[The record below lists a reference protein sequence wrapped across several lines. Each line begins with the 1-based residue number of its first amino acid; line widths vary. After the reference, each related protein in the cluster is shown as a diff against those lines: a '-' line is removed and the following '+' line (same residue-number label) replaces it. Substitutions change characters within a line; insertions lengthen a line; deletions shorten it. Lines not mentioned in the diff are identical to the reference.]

1 MTRNTGFVEWKD
13 ALTAVF
19 TDKGAVLV
27 LLVAPVLYSFFYPLP
42 YQQEQVYHTPM
53 VVVDADQSAS
63 SRQLIRLLD
72 ARPELHIQTVVHD
85 FSQLTAQ
92 DRADSMGWAHIPDH
106 FHRDLLAGRSTKV
119 QVAGHGGYLLA
130 GSQILSGA
138 TEAGLALGVSV
149 KEHRLL
155 ASGEHAESAAARRNP
170 VTLHTQPRYNTQ
182 EGYGTYVVPAVL
194 VMIVHQTLLIGIA
207 LVMGWRHERTG
218 HGHLTP
224 SQYAGYLLLFTL
236 IGWFNSLYAFGFA
249 HWAQGFPFRG
259 QWHELLLFSGLFSL
273 ATAALGLLVSRL
285 FQQRE
290 LGMQVLL
297 ATAVPLFFI
306 SGHPIP
312 AEALPPALAHLRW
325 LVPSTAGIEGFLV
338 LNHLG
343 GGLADITLAI
353 RSLLGLTLLTIT
365 ASLWVSV
372 RWRADR
378 HWPGRNA
385 DSP

>member
-1 MTRNTGFVEWKD
+1 M
-13 ALTAVF
+13 
-19 TDKGAVLV
+19 
-27 LLVAPVLYSFFYPLP
+27 
-42 YQQEQVYHTPM
+42 
-53 VVVDADQSAS
+53 
-63 SRQLIRLLD
+63 
-72 ARPELHIQTVVHD
+72 
-85 FSQLTAQ
+85 
-92 DRADSMGWAHIPDH
+92 
-106 FHRDLLAGRSTKV
+106 
-119 QVAGHGGYLLA
+119 
-130 GSQILSGA
+130 
-138 TEAGLALGVSV
+138 
-149 KEHRLL
+149 
-155 ASGEHAESAAARRNP
+155 
-170 VTLHTQPRYNTQ
+170 
-182 EGYGTYVVPAVL
+182 VPAVL

-306 SGHPIP
+306 SGYPIP